1 MMRQLFSPL
10 HHGFIHC
17 TSDRIEPGGRT
28 PNIEPEEWTVRHIAG
43 VAEQDLSYEECELG
57 QLQNSPLK
65 DSRDAMGEWI
75 AVAASS
81 AANSSYL
88 LFSDVHG
95 YGTLF
100 YSFIPGQGVVFA
112 ETYQG
117 VLGALESRGADRT
130 VNWTN
135 YVAALTAR
143 DQHFEGAFSTHSMAS
158 EVRLL
163 SREQALLVTADQIQ
177 LVARSAL
184 GGSLA
189 EDDFSTA
196 LDAGITYVTGLLT
209 RLSEQGMLNTL
220 HLSGGVDSRLCLAL
234 AAAAGVTDRFQI
246 RTADPRTWRHPST
259 LDGIVKDVEI
269 ANEIRTRFG
278 MRWAPTY
285 PHTKISVSF
294 DESVALKQT
303 YRSSFLYSLAGS
315 NSHGMALQRIAAIRG
330 GGGELLRATHGSQR
344 LDRDYADARASN
356 PDLEPDAWRARR
368 VSRASLAIPEL
379 IRYVR
384 TAARNSYR
392 GIPSD
397 SPLIGFERH
406 YLNYRNRSHFG
417 HARTSLMGNELA
429 VHILS
434 NPWLLRAAQ
443 LTPVSSRIE
452 GHVVSEIFRRTAPQ
466 LLDLPFE
473 SDIWTARL
481 THGATSI
488 PASSWET
495 SIDAIA
501 RTEDDQFL
509 PGHEHGDRNTSWDF
523 SSKSA
528 TANMIAN
535 NFHLLEESAPQE
547 LRDVLIEQHVKL
559 SGELEARRF
568 PASKVLAATS
578 AAAEAVSPKRV
589 SVLMVELG
597 DSEGTHT
604 PWVANA
610 ARVGAPSSIWISQL
624 P

>member
-1 MMRQLFSPL
+1 MRQLFSPL
-10 HHGFIHC
+10 HHGFVHS
-17 TSDRIEPGGRT
+17 TGDRLEPSR
-28 PNIEPEEWTVRHIAG
+28 PAPSFEPDEWTVRHIAG
-43 VAEQDLSYEECELG
+43 ISEQDLSYEELELG

-65 DSRDAMGEWI
+65 DTRDAMGEWI

-81 AANSSYL
+81 AAPSSYL
-88 LFSDVHG
+88 LFTDVHG

-100 YSFIPGQGVVFA
+100 YCVIPGQGVVFA

-117 VLGALESRGADRT
+117 VLGALESRGVDRT

-135 YVAALTAR
+135 YVAALTTR

-163 SREQALLVTADQIQ
+163 SREQALLVTTDQAQ
-177 LVARSAL
+177 LVPRSTL

-196 LDAGITYVTGLLT
+196 LDAGINHVTGLLT

-234 AAAAGVTDRFQI
+234 AAAAGVTDRFQV
-246 RTADPRTWRHPST
+246 RTADPRAWRHPST

-269 ANEIRTRFG
+269 ANEIRKRFG
-278 MRWAPTY
+278 MQWAPSY
-285 PHTKISVSF
+285 PHAKISVSF

-315 NSHGMALQRIAAIRG
+315 NSHGMAHHRVAAVRG

-344 LDRDYADARASN
+344 LDRDYAEAREN
-356 PDLEPDAWRARR
+356 QPELEPDVWRARR
-368 VSRASLAIPEL
+368 VSRASLATPDL
-379 IRYVR
+379 VRHVR

-392 GIPSD
+392 GIPAD

-417 HARTSLMGNELA
+417 HARSSLMGNELA

-473 SDIWTARL
+473 SDTWTARL
-481 THGATSI
+481 THGATTA
-488 PASSWET
+488 PASSWEA
-495 SIDAIA
+495 SFDAVA
-501 RTEDDQFL
+501 RIQDDHFL
-509 PGHEHGDRNTSWDF
+509 PGHEHGARNRSWDF
-523 SSKSA
+523 SAKSA
-528 TANMIAN
+528 TANMIAD

-547 LRDVLIEQHVKL
+547 LRDMLIEQHVKL

-578 AAAEAVSPKRV
+578 SAAETVSPKRA
-589 SVLMVELG
+589 SVLVTELG
-597 DSEGTHT
+597 GSEDAHT
-604 PWVANA
+604 PWLANA
-610 ARVGAPSSIWISQL
+610 ARVGAPSSIWVSHSS
-624 P
+624 